1 MNINELLSMPI
12 HKMYDWMHD
21 NYKDPIG
28 YVHNTYWFCYMNECF
43 KDLEFENSGWRCIP
57 TMSGFLDSR
66 KGYSVLEEI
75 KRDGFHSLEFSI
87 AKISKYGE
95 CIIFKFT
102 GKLVPE
108 HGDRWRDDFVFMLT
122 DITFNC
128 DHNIA
133 LSRVYI
139 DGPDVV
145 NNSKLAVNYNI
156 NYNLPTNERDNW
168 INEYP
173 FIDDNY
179 SVECNVKPILSSF
192 SKNKH
197 SLNEYVEKI
206 ESYAKKVQEIGKKAY
221 YDNKYIINDKEFKK
235 KCKKVHIDSDQVFD
249 LWLALYIENQTITFD
264 DAIGMIRLSESEEQH
279 IKDYVSKYK
288 CKSLKSDWDKK
299 WSLKERYHYYS
310 AYHLSLLFGK
320 KAFTQTSEFFG
331 YLKKLDQTRD
341 LYKSLDNYKD
351 AIKNAKSDYK
361 DAYTLLAQA
370 FENKILDVYEEVR
383 DKIEIIKDGYL
394 EKSKEIYKE
403 IHDKYPGVND
413 IDVGIYEDLP
423 DIVNNIHKAFESTSV
438 KLMKN
443 INPKYKGLTHK
454 KINIKSSKKKEDYT
468 ELFEHCKL
476 LFDVDPEL
484 ERIRYF
490 SIYKAYDAPYN
501 IGTGDILDITEDT
514 IYEYEEKYG
523 QGSFSD
529 WADKYYKLIPDIEG
543 DPKDY
548 GDDLYPGYNYNFYIT
563 RDFEFTEEE
572 NEE

>member
-1 MNINELLSMPI
+1 
-12 HKMYDWMHD
+12 
-21 NYKDPIG
+21 
-28 YVHNTYWFCYMNECF
+28 
-43 KDLEFENSGWRCIP
+43 
-57 TMSGFLDSR
+57 
-66 KGYSVLEEI
+66 
-75 KRDGFHSLEFSI
+75 
-87 AKISKYGE
+87 
-95 CIIFKFT
+95 
-102 GKLVPE
+102 
-108 HGDRWRDDFVFMLT
+108 
-122 DITFNC
+122 
-128 DHNIA
+128 
-133 LSRVYI
+133 
-139 DGPDVV
+139 
-145 NNSKLAVNYNI
+145 
-156 NYNLPTNERDNW
+156 
-168 INEYP
+168 
-173 FIDDNY
+173 
-179 SVECNVKPILSSF
+179 
-192 SKNKH
+192 
-197 SLNEYVEKI
+197 
-206 ESYAKKVQEIGKKAY
+206 
-221 YDNKYIINDKEFKK
+221 
-235 KCKKVHIDSDQVFD
+235 
-249 LWLALYIENQTITFD
+249 
-264 DAIGMIRLSESEEQH
+264 MIRLSESEEQH

-331 YLKKLDQTRD
+331 YLKKLDQTRE
-341 LYKSLDNYKD
+341 LYQSLDNYKD

-413 IDVGIYEDLP
+413 IDVGIYEDLH

-443 INPKYKGLTHK
+443 IDPKYKGLTHK

-468 ELFEHCKL
+468 ELFEHCKI